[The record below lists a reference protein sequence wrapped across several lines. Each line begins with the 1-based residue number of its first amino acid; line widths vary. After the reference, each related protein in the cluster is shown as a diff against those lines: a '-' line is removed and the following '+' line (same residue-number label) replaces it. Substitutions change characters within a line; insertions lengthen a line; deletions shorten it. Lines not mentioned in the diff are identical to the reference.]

1 MSCIVVDHPAE
12 RLALEVVQSGVFNI
26 ACIDKLVSLLPS
38 EAPARMSGPSDDVHS
53 WTTGANVWGGVLAA
67 RQNLTL
73 FPIATA
79 LLAIVLRSAA
89 PNATFTSLAVLT
101 NQQAIVHR
109 DLNNSVNSSNTA
121 VALSRFK
128 GGGIWVQGDGSTPC
142 PSNAEAGTG
151 HILSFDQGVI
161 TFDSHKFHATEPWT
175 GVRRILVGFS
185 VKGFEALPP
194 KLIQA
199 LQQAQFALPD
209 IGTADIFRA
218 ASRAPDFQVG
228 LELFSGLGRLTSHLK
243 AHGYPGSL
251 AVDILR
257 SSSAASVAHSLDVVH
272 AAPLICEW
280 LHSPYVVM
288 LHIAPPF
295 FVGAQLAMA
304 IAAIV
309 DTAVACERVVSLELP
324 GTSPFWA
331 TPEGQ
336 RVRQQCPHVVSLNLC
351 CFDAEPVSTSIA
363 SNSTCFQALNRPC
376 KCHQA
381 KLPPETCD
389 RVYSWNFAV
398 RFASC
403 LKASTSVRP
412 VQDLSAKAATLS
424 QPKSSKFPAMVSEHQ
439 QVVLTHGTADWPIP
453 CMARL
458 KSPLNLPQSVA
469 SELRTLPSGAQLL
482 RVTPCNSAKRGG
494 EFEFVSAW
502 GIPRSPEE
510 FVKAAVNAGHPC
522 RNDFMLPPPLASA
535 IDRNASES
543 SESLARSRAVFFK
556 KWIARSKEL
565 EDSEAAFKKSM
576 APHVSS
582 ILAPKK
588 LLLWKELMEEY
599 GYPDKEVFD
608 EVTQGILLTGATP
621 ITGAF
626 PPVFKPPTRSAS
638 DLCEW
643 GPSLRAK
650 ILDRVRPQG
659 EEDTVVHA
667 KTVEERNKSWARGPL
682 SRDELAKDSLV
693 SRRFGLQQG
702 AKTRLVDDMSASG
715 VNELVMVHESPK
727 PHGPDVIAGA
737 ALAAMRKMPQEPLS
751 GRAYDLR
758 SAYRQLPIHP
768 SSLKHALVSHW
779 NPEQC
784 AVEIDQLLALPFGA
798 ARSVYG
804 FLRAAAS
811 VWWLGCTCL
820 GLMWS
825 VFYDDFVTL
834 ARTRDVRHTDA
845 AATTFFHLL
854 GWQFDECGE
863 KAFEF
868 SSVFKALGVLF
879 DLNGA
884 HEGRVLIKN
893 TPSRI
898 DELCQLITQIVDS
911 RTLSRAAAQRLR
923 GRMQFCDGFLFGRA
937 SRLCLKAV
945 TRHIHSTCDE
955 VQGDELWESLLRFRD
970 CLRASRPHAVV
981 ANHQEPLYLFTD
993 ACYEPQA
1000 EWCAGLGAVVFG
1012 ADGKALGFFSFC
1024 ASESVRAALGEGVKK
1039 TIIFELE
1046 FLALLVAL
1054 VHWKDLFRN
1063 RPLVCHLD
1071 NNTARD
1077 IAISGKG
1084 RSPIAHALV
1093 TALLTLEDA
1102 GEIRCW
1108 YTRVPSPSNVAD
1120 EPSRRLCQS
1129 LIVGQR
1135 TLHADNASDALS
1147 GCMSFLGCSP

>member
-1 MSCIVVDHPAE
+1 RLLFEAQTLALSQLRLQITEPEAASKRVPEAE
-12 RLALEVVQSGVFNI
+12 RDRRMTLLRAELTGLSIEGPLEPGRKLLDECAHQEATGQLKYLAPDRCVSRLHEVTNAKNTSRQVEIDQSKLIVREAQDELSMPASSALQVQEALRRRGLAYTFAQALSWSAYDKYLMRLFSHMHREPPPNHNRVSVTQLVEADRLVFVKLIEQNIKPKRDASGSFPLDDALHQALESYEVSFALMHLQSKQAPPRDPTRPPFKKLKTQHDEANI
-26 ACIDKLVSLLPS
+26 TKPGGKWKGKDKK
-38 EAPARMSGPSDDVHS
+38 G
-53 WTTGANVWGGVLAA
+53 TG
-67 RQNLTL
+67 
-73 FPIATA
+73 
-79 LLAIVLRSAA
+79 
-89 PNATFTSLAVLT
+89 
-101 NQQAIVHR
+101 
-109 DLNNSVNSSNTA
+109 
-121 VALSRFK
+121 K
-128 GGGIWVQGDGSTPC
+128 STPWVSIPKFIRDRGGHAAT
-142 PSNAEAGTG
+142 PSGDPICFTY
-151 HILSFDQGVI
+151 S
-161 TFDSHKFHATEPWT
+161 
-175 GVRRILVGFS
+175 RILVGFT
-185 VKGFEALPP
+185 VKGFEASPP

-218 ASRAPDFQVG
+218 TSSAPDFQVG
-228 LELFSGLGRLTSHLK
+228 LELFSGLGRLTSHLR

-251 AVDILR
+251 AVDVLR

-280 LHSPYVVM
+280 LQSPYVAI

-295 FVGAQLAMA
+295 FVEAPLAMA

-309 DTAVACERVVSLELP
+309 DTAVACGQVVSFELP
-324 GTSPFWA
+324 GTSPFWS
-331 TPEGQ
+331 TPTGQ
-336 RVRQQCPHVVSLNLC
+336 RVCQHCPHVVSFDLC
-351 CFDAEPVSTSIA
+351 CFGADPVSTRIA
-363 SNSTCFQALNRPC
+363 SNSTCFQALSRPC
-376 KCHQA
+376 KCHHA

-403 LKASTSVRP
+403 LKSSNAVRP
-412 VQDLSAKAATLS
+412 AQDFSAKAATLS

-458 KSPLNLPQSVA
+458 KSPLTLPPSVT

-482 RVTPCNSAKRGG
+482 RVTPCNSAKGG
-494 EFEFVSAW
+494 GDSEFVSAW
-502 GIPRSPEE
+502 GIPRSPDE
-510 FVKAAVNAGHPC
+510 FVKAA
-522 RNDFMLPPPLASA
+522 
-535 IDRNASES
+535 E
-543 SESLARSRAVFFK
+543 
-556 KWIARSKEL
+556 
-565 EDSEAAFKKSM
+565 SEAAFKKSM
-576 APHVSS
+576 
-582 ILAPKK
+582 
-588 LLLWKELMEEY
+588 ELMEEY

-608 EVTQGILLTGATP
+608 EVSLG
-621 ITGAF
+621 
-626 PPVFKPPTRSAS
+626 
-638 DLCEW
+638 
-643 GPSLRAK
+643 SLR
-650 ILDRVRPQG
+650 VG
-659 EEDTVVHA
+659 TVA
-667 KTVEERNKSWARGPL
+667 AGEERNKSWARGPL
-682 SRDELAKDSLV
+682 SRDELASDSLV
-693 SRRFGLQQG
+693 S
-702 AKTRLVDDMSASG
+702 
-715 VNELVMVHESPK
+715 
-727 PHGPDVIAGA
+727 
-737 ALAAMRKMPQEPLS
+737 
-751 GRAYDLR
+751 RAYDLR

-798 ARSVYG
+798 ARSAYG

-868 SSVFKALGVLF
+868 SRVFKALGVLF
-879 DLNGA
+879 DLNDA
-884 HEGRVLIKN
+884 HVGRVLIKN

-945 TRHIHSTCDE
+945 TRHIHSTCDD

-970 CLRASRPHAVV
+970 CLRASRPHVVV

-993 ACYEPQA
+993 ACYEPQ
-1000 EWCAGLGAVVFG
+1000 
-1012 ADGKALGFFSFC
+1012 
-1024 ASESVRAALGEGVKK
+1024 
-1039 TIIFELE
+1039 
-1046 FLALLVAL
+1046 
-1054 VHWKDLFRN
+1054 DLFRN

-1120 EPSRRLCQS
+1120 EPSRRLCRS
-1129 LIVGQR
+1129 LVV
-1135 TLHADNASDALS
+1135 
-1147 GCMSFLGCSP
+1147 